1 MFFVPEL
8 LYNNILL
15 LYCLAGGS
23 PSMSN
28 NNNNNNYLHNAEDEL
43 HEAGSNRPACASCKH
58 QRKKCIEGDCAMWRH
73 FPATKMDEFLAVH
86 KVFGIANVTKKI
98 KSLDNVAQQDETI
111 KSFLWEA
118 RLWQEDPVHGPL
130 GAYRQLEQQLK
141 EEKRNKQPQM
151 VPLANAAQ
159 LPTTTT
165 SDTSMHLP
173 PLAVDESMVAPRANS
188 ANNPMHT
195 YNQQLYNMLNTN
207 VPNYT
212 NPLPQHGYGG
222 ETLGTTSTGQNLSDV
237 CTGNNGLGYGRP
249 IQQAQ
254 NAFPS
259 HCSRPIQQVQDAFI
273 PRQVGVHHSTTQ
285 NVAHN
290 VPLQQQRYPHNHMM
304 DLVQVKRRLEQSDQH
319 MNPSFSGR
327 HIRGRVIGPISTT
340 SSALVG
346 PYGPISSTSS
356 GTFVNL
362 TAAAT
367 GTMVSPSVNVRHV
380 DDRRNQRAA
389 ALPQDFTNYIH
400 TNLPG
405 EHNQPHL
412 ENRDDTNSRRF

>member
-1 MFFVPEL
+1 
-8 LYNNILL
+8 
-15 LYCLAGGS
+15 
-23 PSMSN
+23 MSN
-28 NNNNNNYLHNAEDEL
+28 NNDDNNNNNYLHNAEDEL

-151 VPLANAAQ
+151 VPLANATQ

-173 PLAVDESMVAPRANS
+173 PLAVDESMVAPRAN
-188 ANNPMHT
+188 NPMHT

-212 NPLPQHGYGG
+212 YPLPQHGYGG

-259 HCSRPIQQVQDAFI
+259 HCSRPIQQVQNAFI

-362 TAAAT
+362 TAATT
-367 GTMVSPSVNVRHV
+367 GTMVVELPYKSDIPWAIWNPPLTRRGSP
-380 DDRRNQRAA
+380 QPKCAA
-389 ALPQDFTNYIH
+389 RVGVSESDTPQGTR
-400 TNLPG
+400 PA
-405 EHNQPHL
+405 
-412 ENRDDTNSRRF
+412 